1 MLGTNNEL
9 DTLLIDHSE
18 YRELTKI
25 FPYPTGLRWE
35 HVIAFFNANKTGTI
49 FEQFDPEQLMGL
61 HRYQS
66 LMFNLCLL
74 WGIELPYR
82 FQEMWEGK
90 RPVLFER

>member
-9 DTLLIDHSE
+9 DALLIDHPE
-18 YRELTKI
+18 YRELTKT

-35 HVIAFFNANKTGTI
+35 HVIKFFNENKKVQ

-66 LMFNLCLL
+66 LLFNLCLL
-74 WGIELPYR
+74 WGIELPHH

-90 RPVLFER
+90 RPIIKT